1 LYQHTMYV
9 ISLSNIYSVS
19 SWDRH
24 DTKSCTNTLCM
35 LLVYLTF
42 MMLVH
47 ETDKTWYKVLYQ
59 HTMYVI
65 SLSNISIIT
74 NFKQIT

>member
-42 MMLVH
+42 MVLVH
-47 ETDKTWYKVLYQ
+47 ETDMIQSLVPT
-59 HTMYVI
+59 HYVC
-65 SLSNISIIT
+65 N
-74 NFKQIT
+74 